1 MLRDRLRSI
10 LRPQGGSPEYPVNG
24 AGPHTAADL
33 DRPLRAED
41 FRPRHSNGLDQ
52 FFSYIKG
59 ESGLSLLDLAGAN
72 QANVSYITNLGHR
85 IYSEDFLRSL
95 RFATNGDGI
104 PHIEQFMSQNLAHE
118 ENSFDGVLVWDVLE
132 YLSAPM
138 LAVTIERLFRITKPG
153 SYLLA
158 VFQAQEKADVVP
170 QYSFRIQD
178 SKTLMVADRGMRKP
192 EQVFNN
198 RSLEKLFANFESL
211 KFFLSRDKLREVIVR
226 R

>member
-1 MLRDRLRSI
+1 LIRDRLRSI
-10 LRPQGGSPEYPVNG
+10 LRPQGGSPGIPVNG
-24 AGPHTAADL
+24 AGHHSTVDL
-33 DRPLRAED
+33 NRPPRSED

-59 ESGLSLLDLAGAN
+59 ESGLSILDLAGAN

-95 RFATNGDGI
+95 RFASNGEGA
-104 PHIEQFMSQNLAHE
+104 PHIDQFLTQNLAHE
-118 ENSFDGVLVWDVLE
+118 ESSFDGVLVWDVLE

-138 LAVTIERLFRITKPG
+138 LAATVDRLFRITKPG

-158 VFQAQEKADVVP
+158 VFQSQEKADTVP

-178 SKTLMVADRGMRKP
+178 SKTLLVADRGMRKP

-198 RSLEKLFANFESL
+198 RSLEKLFASFESL

>member
-1 MLRDRLRSI
+1 MLRQPGSSEIPVGEARLGSASDRTLR
-10 LRPQGGSPEYPVNG
+10 Q
-24 AGPHTAADL
+24 
-33 DRPLRAED
+33 ED

-59 ESGLSLLDLAGAN
+59 ESGLSILDLAGAN

-85 IYSEDFLRSL
+85 IYSEDFLRGL
-95 RFATNGDGI
+95 RAGANGDGQ
-104 PHIEQFMSQNLAHE
+104 PHLDAFLSQNLNHE
-118 ENSFDGVLVWDVLE
+118 EASFDGVLVWDVLE
-132 YLSAPM
+132 YLSAPL
-138 LAVTIERLFRITKPG
+138 LAATVERLFRITKPG

-158 VFQAQEKADVVP
+158 VFQAQEKSESAL

-178 SKTLMVADRGMRKP
+178 SKTLLVADRGARKP
-192 EQVFNN
+192 EQIFNN
-198 RSLEKLFANFESL
+198 RSLEKLFGGFESL

>member
-1 MLRDRLRSI
+1 MLR
-10 LRPQGGSPEYPVNG
+10 PNGGLAEVPLNG
-24 AGPHTAADL
+24 AGHRSPPDV

-59 ESGLSLLDLAGAN
+59 ESGLSILDLAGAN

-95 RFATNGDGI
+95 RLASNGDGA
-104 PHIEQFMSQNLAHE
+104 PHVEQFLSQNLAHE

-138 LAVTIERLFRITKPG
+138 LAATVERLFRITKPG

-158 VFQAQEKADVVP
+158 VFQAQEKADIVP

-178 SKTLMVADRGMRKP
+178 SKSLLVADRGMRNP
-192 EQVFNN
+192 AQVFNN

>member
-1 MLRDRLRSI
+1 MLRSQPGSSEIPAGAVRSRLASGDDRA
-10 LRPQGGSPEYPVNG
+10 LRPQ
-24 AGPHTAADL
+24 
-33 DRPLRAED
+33 D

-59 ESGLSLLDLAGAN
+59 ESGLSILDLAGAN
-72 QANVSYITNLGHR
+72 QANITYITNLGHR

-95 RFATNGDGI
+95 RFTPNGDGA
-104 PHIEQFMSQNLAHE
+104 PHLDSFLTNNLQHE
-118 ENSFDGVLVWDVLE
+118 DASFDGVLVWDVLE
-132 YLSAPM
+132 YLSAPL
-138 LAVTIERLFRITKPG
+138 LAATVERLFRIIKPG
-153 SYLLA
+153 SYLFA
-158 VFQAQEKADVVP
+158 VFQAQEKAESVP

-178 SKTLMVADRGMRKP
+178 SKTLLVADRGLRKP

-198 RSLEKLFANFESL
+198 RSLEKLFSGFESL